1 MHRTT
6 ATRPGR
12 PDRPPIPSPSM
23 IFPSRRGTIR
33 GPRATHHEGAVRLRS
48 STRCQSPR
56 LTWSSGSRCW
66 TPALLTRTPPAV
78 LQEQGVELLMALGEV
93 PGREG
98 DQRRQGEPEDPDR
111 REVGHSTAVRGGAE
125 PADPSLG
132 LIPRDELH
140 GQGTGAA
147 AMARIQPQQL
157 LRRGRGDQR
166 RGVVRQRRSGTVTAM
181 IWTPST
187 RPWSRLTRSASRRC
201 RTSCSRCWPPCPSER
216 PAWSAAVRA
225 DRRPAPQPRGD
236 RPAYGVTR
244 ESHALTKLRH
254 AAYVR
259 TLHDYL
265 V

>member
-1 MHRTT
+1 MPAYAVTGQLR
-6 ATRPGR
+6 ADRARRCRAGR
-12 PDRPPIPSPSM
+12 SL
-23 IFPSRRGTIR
+23 
-33 GPRATHHEGAVRLRS
+33 ARS
-48 STRCQSPR
+48 H
-56 LTWSSGSRCW
+56 
-66 TPALLTRTPPAV
+66 PA
-78 LQEQGVELLMALGEV
+78 
-93 PGREG
+93 
-98 DQRRQGEPEDPDR
+98 
-111 REVGHSTAVRGGAE
+111 
-125 PADPSLG
+125 
-132 LIPRDELH
+132 RDELH

-225 DRRPAPQPRGD
+225 DRRPAPRPRGD

-244 ESHALTKLRH
+244 VARLDQAATRRICTNAARLPRLARREERRRRQSHGH
-254 AAYVR
+254 AAGAGHNAPVLR
-259 TLHDYL
+259 TGGKAARQEGQGGDVDRCKTLWKTAAPPRAQCLDASRPSVHNRRNPR
-265 V
+265 VTSAR

>member
-12 PDRPPIPSPSM
+12 PDRPPIPSPPM
-23 IFPSRRGTIR
+23 IFSSRRGTIR
-33 GPRATHHEGAVRLRS
+33 GPRATHHEGAVRLMS

-98 DQRRQGEPEDPDR
+98 GQRRRGEPEDPDR

-132 LIPRDELH
+132 LILRAAELR
-140 GQGTGAA
+140 GQGTG
-147 AMARIQPQQL
+147 
-157 LRRGRGDQR
+157 RRRYGPD
-166 RGVVRQRRSGTVTAM
+166 SATA
-181 IWTPST
+181 TAP
-187 RPWSRLTRSASRRC
+187 TRS
-201 RTSCSRCWPPCPSER
+201 W
-216 PAWSAAVRA
+216 
-225 DRRPAPQPRGD
+225 RPAPRRSAAAPEWDGD
-236 RPAYGVTR
+236 RDDLDALNKAVVAVDAVSFTPLQDQLQSVLATLSEREAGVV
-244 ESHALTKLRH
+244 SCGSG
-254 AAYVR
+254 
-259 TLHDYL
+259 
-265 V
+265 

>member
-1 MHRTT
+1 
-6 ATRPGR
+6 
-12 PDRPPIPSPSM
+12 M
-23 IFPSRRGTIR
+23 IFSSRRGTIR
-33 GPRATHHEGAVRLRS
+33 GPRATHHEGAVRLMS

-98 DQRRQGEPEDPDR
+98 GQRRRGEPEDPDR

-132 LIPRDELH
+132 LILRAAELR
-140 GQGTGAA
+140 GQGTGRRRYGPDSATATAPTRSWRPAPRRSAA
-147 AMARIQPQQL
+147 AP
-157 LRRGRGDQR
+157 
-166 RGVVRQRRSGTVTAM
+166 GVDVTAM
-181 IWTPST
+181 IWTSST

-201 RTSCSRCWPPCPSER
+201 GTSCSRCWPPCPSER

-236 RPAYGVTR
+236 RPGLWGGLFTR
-244 ESHALTKLRH
+244 SES
-254 AAYVR
+254 
-259 TLHDYL
+259 D
-265 V
+265 